1 VGRGQGAL
9 EGVVSAPGGIIGR
22 EAWNGRRVFVT
33 GHTGFKGAWLS
44 LWLQR
49 MGAEVTGFALEPP
62 TRPSLFALAEV
73 GKGMRDVRGDVRD
86 LPALTDALRD
96 SRAEVVLHLAA
107 QSLVRAS
114 YDDPVGTYATNVMGT
129 VNLLEAARRSPGVRA
144 VVVVTSDKC
153 YENREWLWAY
163 RENEPMGG
171 RDPYASSKGC
181 AELVTAAYRASFF
194 AADAA
199 PLVATGRAGNV
210 IGGGDWARDRLVP
223 DAMTAFADGRPLA
236 VRHPHAVRPWQ
247 HVLAPL
253 YGYLLLAERLLSGER
268 AVAEGWNFGPADED
282 ARSVAEIVAGLARR
296 WGTGARW
303 SVEGGEHPHEASYLK
318 LDSSKARSLLGYH
331 PRLPLDVALDWVVE
345 WTRGWAA
352 EPGAA
357 RRLTLGQIERFEG
370 LQA

>member
-1 VGRGQGAL
+1 V
-9 EGVVSAPGGIIGR
+9 EGVVSSTSGIALR
-22 EAWNGRRVFVT
+22 EVWNGRRVFVT

-49 MGAEVTGFALEPP
+49 MGAEPTGFALEPP

-73 GKGMRDVRGDVRD
+73 GKGMGEVRGDVRD
-86 LPALTDALRD
+86 LPALTDALCD
-96 SRAEVVLHLAA
+96 SRAEVVFHLAA

-129 VNLLEAARRSPGVRA
+129 VNLLEAVRRSPDVRA
-144 VVVVTSDKC
+144 VVIVTSDKC
-153 YENREWLWAY
+153 YQNREWPWGY
-163 RENEPMGG
+163 REYEPMGG

-181 AELVTAAYRASFF
+181 AELVTGAYRASFF
-194 AADAA
+194 GADNAPGADRA
-199 PLVATGRAGNV
+199 PLVASGRAGNV

-223 DAMTAFADGRPLA
+223 DAMSAFAEGRPLA
-236 VRHPHAVRPWQ
+236 VRNPHAVRPWQ

-253 YGYLLLAERLLSGER
+253 HGYLLLAERLLAGER
-268 AVAEGWNFGPADED
+268 AAAEGWNFGPAEED
-282 ARSVAEIVAGLARR
+282 ARSVAEIVGGLAQR

-318 LDSSKARSLLGYH
+318 LDSSKARSLLGFH

-345 WTRGWAA
+345 WTRGWAS

-357 RRLTLGQIERFEG
+357 RRLTLEQIERFEG